1 MFLLEACLLIYPP
14 QCVCSVAAA
23 VSVVNADDG
32 NPTAV
37 AVIIIQSKRVEFKL
51 KPIIGQ
57 GRKVITINTTT
68 TTLYAIER
76 VSWYLSIVN
85 RYKSHIWLEHE
96 LAAGARLV
104 VVGGGGNGG
113 SAGVGHDPKTHSSN
127 PRPTLIRQYIP
138 SGELIHSATGAT

>member
-1 MFLLEACLLIYPP
+1 M
-14 QCVCSVAAA
+14 
-23 VSVVNADDG
+23 
-32 NPTAV
+32 
-37 AVIIIQSKRVEFKL
+37 EFKL

-68 TTLYAIER
+68 TITVYAIER

-104 VVGGGGNGG
+104 VVGGGGYGG